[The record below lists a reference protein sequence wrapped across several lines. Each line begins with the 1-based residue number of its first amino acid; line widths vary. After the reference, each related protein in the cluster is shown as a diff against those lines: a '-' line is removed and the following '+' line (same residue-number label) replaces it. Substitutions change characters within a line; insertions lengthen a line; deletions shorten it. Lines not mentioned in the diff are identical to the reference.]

1 MRPARIKE
9 SQQLI
14 KASMLVEHPARTGGG
29 GMSVFDR
36 EKGMVAVI
44 AAERDCFNYRLD
56 DPDRCSVDRCLCLE
70 IARFLPPWPTW
81 CP

>member
-1 MRPARIKE
+1 
-9 SQQLI
+9 
-14 KASMLVEHPARTGGG
+14 MLVEAPGAQRGG

-56 DPDRCSVDRCLCLE
+56 IPDHCSADRCLCLE
-70 IARFLPPWPTW
+70 IARFLPLWLT
-81 CP
+81 

>member
-1 MRPARIKE
+1 
-9 SQQLI
+9 
-14 KASMLVEHPARTGGG
+14 MLVEAPGTQKGG

-56 DPDRCSVDRCLCLE
+56 DPNRCSADRCLCLE

-81 CP
+81 CH